1 MGIAFAHDPFTVF
14 LKDIPLIHPLSEPAL
29 YLWERMYAKA
39 ALKNNLIFPQNNA
52 K

>member
-1 MGIAFAHDPFTVF
+1 MGIAVAHDPFAVF
-14 LKDIPLIHPLSEPAL
+14 LKDIPLIHLLPEPAL
-29 YLWERMYAKA
+29 HLWERMDAKA